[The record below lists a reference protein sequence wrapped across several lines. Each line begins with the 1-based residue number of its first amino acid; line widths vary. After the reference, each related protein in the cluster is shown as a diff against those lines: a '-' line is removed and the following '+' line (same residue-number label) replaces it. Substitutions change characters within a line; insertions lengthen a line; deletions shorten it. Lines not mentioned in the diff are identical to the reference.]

1 MYIIV
6 TSFSSGDRPIP
17 TTAAKHIKKRKASS
31 DGPKKQTKR
40 KEKAVPKA
48 KGKNKSWSILAESSN
63 MDGAAAGME
72 SKKVEGIALEEWEQ
86 HFNETY
92 TYNSIGDD
100 GMVVEEEDEEK
111 SV

>member
-1 MYIIV
+1 M
-6 TSFSSGDRPIP
+6 TSSSSGDRPQP
-17 TTAAKHIKKRKASS
+17 TTVAKHIRKRKASS
-31 DGPKKQTKR
+31 DDPKKQKKP

-48 KGKNKSWSILAESSN
+48 KGKNKAWSILAESSN

-100 GMVVEEEDEEK
+100 GMVVEEEEDDDEE

>member
-31 DGPKKQTKR
+31 DGPKKQTKP

-48 KGKNKSWSILAESSN
+48 KGKNKAWSILAESSN
-63 MDGAAAGME
+63 MGGAVDAI
-72 SKKVEGIALEEWEQ
+72 V
-86 HFNETY
+86 
-92 TYNSIGDD
+92 
-100 GMVVEEEDEEK
+100 
-111 SV
+111 